1 MHTVYVELVWDMAC
15 MGGARHG
22 YKFDGFSTCNLT
34 LYNVNKVRIY
44 ALNAIEKFDKYMRT
58 DRCTQHIEYHVM
70 LSIILF
76 VF

>member
-34 LYNVNKVRIY
+34 LYYVNKVRIY
-44 ALNAIEKFDKYMRT
+44 ASNAIKNLT
-58 DRCTQHIEYHVM
+58 NICGQIVV
-70 LSIILF
+70 LNI
-76 VF
+76 